1 MLLKIRVDKSNFFT
15 CKGIFRLDDIYS
27 LYMYMYGLQFAI
39 NIIIHLP
46 VNLLYFE
53 SDNINDW
60 TDTWMMSLNIIYTL
74 YLTKESK
81 EVFYVVDKTLT
92 CIQLTLTSDY
102 KLKVNGVSRLDL
114 RKIWQLWNYLNLHL
128 KEIHFCNLKEI
139 Y

>member
-1 MLLKIRVDKSNFFT
+1 
-15 CKGIFRLDDIYS
+15 
-27 LYMYMYGLQFAI
+27 MYGLQFAI

-102 KLKVNGVSRLDL
+102 KLKVNGGFKAWSS
-114 RKIWQLWNYLNLHL
+114 
-128 KEIHFCNLKEI
+128 
-139 Y
+139 